1 MKTGDKQQQG
11 ADLSKP
17 RPDKQRDRV
26 DQREPRQAKSC
37 PREAQGGGRGP
48 EQVQLGQPGFCCQR
62 TSLFQTKTQNRHLKM
77 QDREKLH
84 NCNKCIQTNS
94 IERKLVFVS
103 GQCGQGT

>member
-26 DQREPRQAKSC
+26 DQREPRQAKGC

-48 EQVQLGQPGFCCQR
+48 EQVQLGQPGSFQR
-62 TSLFQTKTQNRHLKM
+62 TSSIQTKTQKKDLKR
-77 QDREKLH
+77 QDGEKLDK
-84 NCNKCIQTNS
+84 CNKCNQIKS
-94 IERKLVFVS
+94 
-103 GQCGQGT
+103 

>member
-26 DQREPRQAKSC
+26 DQREPRQAKGC

-48 EQVQLGQPGFCCQR
+48 EQVQLGQPGSFQR
-62 TSLFQTKTQNRHLKM
+62 TSSIQTKTQKKRFK
-77 QDREKLH
+77 K
-84 NCNKCIQTNS
+84 TGW
-94 IERKLVFVS
+94 RKVT
-103 GQCGQGT
+103 QM